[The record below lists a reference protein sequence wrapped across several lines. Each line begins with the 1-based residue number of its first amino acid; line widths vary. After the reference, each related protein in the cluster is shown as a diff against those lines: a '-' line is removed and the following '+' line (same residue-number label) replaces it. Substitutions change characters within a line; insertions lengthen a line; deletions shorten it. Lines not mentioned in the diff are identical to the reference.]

1 MLSVG
6 TTGFAGVQHLI
17 TWSLLAIKA
26 IYFRIAIDSSLSLG
40 YLMAPS
46 L

>member
-1 MLSVG
+1 MLFVG

-17 TWSLLAIKA
+17 TWSLLAIEV
-26 IYFRIAIDSSLSLG
+26 IYFKIAIDSSLSLG
-40 YLMAPS
+40 YLMATS